1 MRHRPGPVTPDPL
14 FPLTLPSPYFPLNA
28 GNRRGFYK
36 KGEDILS
43 GRGSGFGGLVFFDDF
58 IDDLTGGLFV
68 A

>member
-1 MRHRPGPVTPDPL
+1 MPSTLPGPL
-14 FPLTLPSPYFPLNA
+14 LPLTLPSPYFPLNA

-43 GRGSGFGGLVFFDDF
+43 GRGSGFGGFVFLHDF
-58 IDDLTGGLFV
+58 IDDFTRRLLI